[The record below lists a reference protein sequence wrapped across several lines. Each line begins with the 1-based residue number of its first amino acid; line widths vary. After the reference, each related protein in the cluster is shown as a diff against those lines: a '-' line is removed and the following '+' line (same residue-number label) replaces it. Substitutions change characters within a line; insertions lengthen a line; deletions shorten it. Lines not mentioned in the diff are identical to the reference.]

1 MFGRKR
7 ISIDERLLGRVRT
20 WAERAGYSSAEEMI
34 THVLEREIAH
44 LEGAASED
52 ELRKRLKGLGYLS

>member
-1 MFGRKR
+1 
-7 ISIDERLLGRVRT
+7 
-20 WAERAGYSSAEEMI
+20 MI